1 MYGEDG
7 ILLNNV
13 TSCTGHA
20 CALYFHYKV
29 VDALEEEVEEF
40 YEDGII
46 TKQGN
51 KYECDIVMKCFGFT
65 QSTSVYGN

>member
-1 MYGEDG
+1 MGIMHKLKEAVPEIGIQWNEKTCYKMYGEDG

-29 VDALEEEVEEF
+29 VDALEEEVEQF
-40 YEDGII
+40 
-46 TKQGN
+46 
-51 KYECDIVMKCFGFT
+51 
-65 QSTSVYGN
+65 